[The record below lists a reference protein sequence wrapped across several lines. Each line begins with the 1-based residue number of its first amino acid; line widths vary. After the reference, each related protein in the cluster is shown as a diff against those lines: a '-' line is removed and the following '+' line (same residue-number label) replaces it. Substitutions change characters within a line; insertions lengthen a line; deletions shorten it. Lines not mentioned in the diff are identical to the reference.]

1 MSFIDKKD
9 PVVLSIMLT
18 SKGRELLSTGNLT
31 FKYFAVGDSEIDY
44 GLTNEIN
51 NIESHLN
58 YKPYPLD
65 LSILR
70 PTNKNPQI
78 ISFVPQNITGNPYN
92 LISRVPSTPYE
103 IVNKTSTIGFFTNTG
118 TTFITDSNHVKQP
131 DAMVDVNGVTGGT
144 KLTLKKAPTYGANI
158 NEPSIGDLLLVKW
171 SVYSNT
177 TGYTINKNIPTPYLT
192 YQIVNKTGTLSSDNL
207 IVSVDRNLPDF
218 NGYYPTAKAG
228 AMIYYNFINYSG
240 ATLFE
245 NTTAD
250 YKIKSVSSFL
260 NNTECPTVVFPYW
273 NMSIIYTEEIAGVK
287 FVDRNFGQFN
297 SRAYGGFVSYIQN
310 QAPIY
315 KKLGVIHYTNNS
327 PANVY
332 AEELYLKT
340 AKLEI
345 PNILWHK
352 SSTIT
357 MGITLVP
364 TGDSK
369 LLTGETKSLNLKYY
383 DLADLDGNIVG
394 KVLTELKIFLIEDQ
408 ELLFAMSYK
417 SNRSWTLPN
426 YTINT

>member
-177 TGYTINKNIPTPYLT
+177 TGYTINN
-192 YQIVNKTGTLSSDNL
+192 NDN
-207 IVSVDRNLPDF
+207 
-218 NGYYPTAKAG
+218 
-228 AMIYYNFINYSG
+228 
-240 ATLFE
+240 
-245 NTTAD
+245 
-250 YKIKSVSSFL
+250 
-260 NNTECPTVVFPYW
+260 
-273 NMSIIYTEEIAGVK
+273 
-287 FVDRNFGQFN
+287 
-297 SRAYGGFVSYIQN
+297 
-310 QAPIY
+310 
-315 KKLGVIHYTNNS
+315 
-327 PANVY
+327 
-332 AEELYLKT
+332 
-340 AKLEI
+340 
-345 PNILWHK
+345 
-352 SSTIT
+352 
-357 MGITLVP
+357 
-364 TGDSK
+364 
-369 LLTGETKSLNLKYY
+369 
-383 DLADLDGNIVG
+383 
-394 KVLTELKIFLIEDQ
+394 
-408 ELLFAMSYK
+408 
-417 SNRSWTLPN
+417 
-426 YTINT
+426 